1 MLTPDHSISLSGGSE
16 YRYNGRVTSYAQYN
30 AKLMQFNILVKAKN
44 FLVFQ
49 GDVEAVA
56 SQSAKD
62 LSKLVDQISGSLDL
76 REEYEEAKVAM
87 DKATENSTFAFNKRR
102 GINSE
107 IKQFREQKSEAERY
121 EKLLDDKDEL
131 VRQHLLW
138 KLFHIDQDVS
148 RQSETIQDLSTQLA
162 ELQDRAGDEE
172 QSVTAARAGAGRVQ
186 RDILAQET
194 VVKQA
199 QAELSEVQPRLE
211 TAETRIAYFRRAI
224 ENAEHVRERVQA
236 DLIKHNE
243 KVTKLRADRET
254 AQAAAEAA
262 EARRQAA
269 AEAAGLALNEQDH
282 DEYLELKAIAEGRAM
297 PERQQFA
304 TMERSL
310 RAATEAIRSLEDK
323 ASQLLSQRER
333 LQEEQN
339 RLRPLRSDA
348 EARISQLDV
357 DLARTRA
364 EAEQLRTAREE
375 IRSRE
380 RLLQQSLQETL
391 NRLLQAQ
398 RDQRESDRAV
408 RMRETIS
415 TLTRLFPGVR
425 GRIIDLCEPTQ
436 AKYGTAI
443 STVLGRNADAIVVDH
458 EKTAIDCI
466 EYLRNQRVG
475 QATFI
480 PLDTIQVKP
489 LNDRLRSLVKGARLA
504 IDVMRF
510 PGNVLRAVQHACG
523 NALVCDT
530 LAIARQVAYEHRQE
544 GKAVTLDGT
553 IIHKSGLITGGQDR
567 QAPTRRWDEKEL
579 MALQRQKDT
588 VHAELKE
595 LQKRKV
601 AVGDDGAITGQISTI
616 EADLAGVRDELRAL
630 ESKLS
635 DLAQEDAVALAQVEQ
650 VNPQLDAARATVAAE
665 EARTSG
671 LRATI
676 AAAEDEVF
684 ADFCERIGVPHIRA
698 YEERQVHLLEAQ
710 AAARLQSETHVK
722 RITHQLNFELQTI
735 SGVEERLSTLA
746 RSINRERSKMQT
758 TEAQRDDTR
767 AEVESLQGQIEA
779 ASARRGELQD
789 EHDEAKQALAV
800 AKRSASQAIKALD
813 AAHRQIAACNDT
825 IERLGSERSEIYRRC
840 RLEVVDL
847 PLTLGDLASV
857 PLMNAADEN
866 AAMDVDQDSTEP
878 VHVRDYGIQVD
889 FSDLTAEER
898 RDGSDQMEQSF
909 AERIDEVRSEIDRM
923 VPNMKA
929 NERLGDTETKLAQTE
944 QEFERSRREAKRA
957 RDEFARIKR
966 RRCELFNRAYNH
978 ISERI
983 DPIYKELT
991 KGRAAPMGGIAYL
1004 SLEDTEEPYL
1014 SGIKYHAMPPMKRF
1028 RDMDQLSGGEKTMA
1042 ALALLFAIH
1051 SYQPAPF
1058 FVLDEVDAALDSQN
1072 VAKVSDYIRQ
1082 HANDAFQFIVI
1093 SLKASLYERSQ
1104 ALVGIYRDQEVNS
1117 SATLTLN
1124 LESYA

>member
-1 MLTPDHSISLSGGSE
+1 MFRTISISLNGASE
-16 YRYNGRVTSYAQYN
+16 YRYNGRTTSYAQYN

-62 LSKLVDQISGSLDL
+62 LSKLMDQISGSLDL
-76 REEYEEAKVAM
+76 KEDYERAKAAM
-87 DKATENSTFAFNKRR
+87 DKAAENSTFAFNKRR

-107 IKQFREQKSEAERY
+107 IKQFREQKTEAERY
-121 EKLLDDKDEL
+121 SKLLDDRDDL
-131 VRQHLLW
+131 LLQHLLW

-148 RQSETIQDLSTQLA
+148 RQTTTIQDLSTQLA
-162 ELQDRAGDEE
+162 ELQDQAGDEE
-172 QSVTAARAGAGRVQ
+172 TNVTAARSAAGRVQ

-194 VVKQA
+194 VIKQTNA
-199 QAELSEVQPRLE
+199 DMGEIQPRLE
-211 TAETRIAYFRRAI
+211 AAATRADYSRRAI
-224 ENAEHVRERVQA
+224 EKANRLKERVES
-236 DLIKHNE
+236 DLALHTS
-243 KVTKLRADRET
+243 KVTKLRADREM

-262 EARRQAA
+262 EARRLAA
-269 AEAAGLALNEQDH
+269 AETAGLALNEEDH
-282 DEYLELKAIAEGRAM
+282 SEYLELKAVAESRAL

-304 TMERSL
+304 SVERSL
-310 RAATEAIRSLEDK
+310 RAAYDAIRSLEDK
-323 ASQLLSQRER
+323 SNQLTSQQDR

-348 EARISQLDV
+348 ETRISQWDT
-357 DLARTRA
+357 DLAEMRS
-364 EAEQLRTAREE
+364 EAERMRTAREE
-375 IRSRE
+375 IRTQE
-380 RLLQQSLQETL
+380 RVLQQTLQETL

-398 RDQRESDRAV
+398 RDQRESDRAT

-436 AKYGTAI
+436 PKYSTAI
-443 STVLGRNADAIVVDH
+443 STVFGRNADAIVVDH
-458 EKTAIDCI
+458 EKTAIGCI

-489 LNDRLRSLVKGARLA
+489 INDRLRSLVKGARLA
-504 IDVMRF
+504 IDVVRF
-510 PGNVLRAVQHACG
+510 PGAVLRAVQHACG
-523 NALVCDT
+523 NSLVCDT
-530 LAIARQVAYEHRQE
+530 LSIARQVAYEHRQE
-544 GKAVTLDGT
+544 GKAVTLEGT
-553 IIHKSGLITGGQDR
+553 VIHKSGLITGGQDQ
-567 QAPTRRWDEKEL
+567 QAPTRRWDEREL
-579 MALQRQKDT
+579 MTLQRRKDD

-601 AVGDDGAITGQISTI
+601 ALGDDSSLTSRISTI
-616 EADLAGVRDELRAL
+616 EAELAGVRDELRAY

-635 DLAQEDAVALAQVEQ
+635 DLAQEEEVAAAEAAQVAPRLEQARQAVA
-650 VNPQLDAARATVAAE
+650 DE
-665 EARTSG
+665 EMHTSG

-684 ADFCERIGVPHIRA
+684 GTFCQRIGVAHIRD
-698 YEERQVHLLEAQ
+698 YEERQVRLLEAQ

-722 RITHQLNFELQTI
+722 RITHQLSFEQQTVAGI
-735 SGVEERLSTLA
+735 EERLRTLA
-746 RSINRERSKMQT
+746 RSVTREQSKLEA
-758 TEAQRDDTR
+758 TEASREATLS
-767 AEVESLQGQIEA
+767 EVEELRGRLEQA
-779 ASARRGELQD
+779 TTRLGELQS
-789 EHDEAKQALAV
+789 EHDDVKQALSA
-800 AKRSASQAIKALD
+800 AKKSASRAIRALD
-813 AAHRQIAACNDT
+813 SAHRQIAACNDT
-825 IERLGSERSEIYRRC
+825 IERLGSERLEILRRC
-840 RLEVVDL
+840 RLESIDL
-847 PLTLGDLASV
+847 PLHKGSLADV
-857 PLMNAADEN
+857 PLMNVAEED

-878 VHVRDYGIQVD
+878 VHLRDYGIQVD
-889 FSDLTAEER
+889 YDELEEEER
-898 RDGSDQMEQSF
+898 EDGSEQMEHTFTSKMDDVN
-909 AERIDEVRSEIDRM
+909 AEIERM

-929 NERLGDTETKLAQTE
+929 NERLGDTENKLAQTE
-944 QEFERSRREAKRA
+944 QDFERSRREAKRA
-957 RDEFARIKR
+957 KEDFARIKR

-991 KGRAAPMGGIAYL
+991 RGRAAPMGGIAYL

-1042 ALALLFAIH
+1042 ALALLFAVH

-1124 LESYA
+1124 LEAYA